1 MVKKLLTHNIFW
13 KRVNLQDNMFD
24 LQHNISQ
31 VKSSQI
37 YLATP
42 LYLQQ

>member
-1 MVKKLLTHNIFW
+1 MQSHGFQNEKGDFELELCS
-13 KRVNLQDNMFD
+13 NLPLHFKS
-24 LQHNISQ
+24 SQ

-37 YLATP
+37 YLATT